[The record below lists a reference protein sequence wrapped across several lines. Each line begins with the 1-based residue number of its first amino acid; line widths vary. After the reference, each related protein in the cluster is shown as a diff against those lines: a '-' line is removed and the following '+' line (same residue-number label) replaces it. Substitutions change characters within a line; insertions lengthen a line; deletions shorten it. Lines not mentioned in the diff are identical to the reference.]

1 MKFFKQLTLIWAVFL
16 FGFINTNCK
25 NTDSE
30 KQNLLP
36 DTDTVVIDTKIEQAK
51 EIFYSLPAPH
61 EVASFL
67 LANDD
72 SYFDASFL
80 SNLNKA
86 SGYTTEA
93 AQAYNLGIFLADLSY
108 ASLFDQNQVVINYMA
123 TSKKLAEQ
131 LGILNAFDQETIDK
145 LEQNINNR
153 DEVMRI
159 ISESFMNSDAYLQEN
174 NRQNIGAMILIGG
187 WVEGVYL
194 AVELS
199 ENEDNENIPL
209 ISSILDQQLSLE
221 LINEFLKSFND
232 ENLNIAKDD
241 LTDLYN
247 FYSKMKTDISADG
260 YLVPQQDQFKELCE
274 KIKNIRQKLSKLS

>member
-1 MKFFKQLTLIWAVFL
+1 
-16 FGFINTNCK
+16 
-25 NTDSE
+25 
-30 KQNLLP
+30 
-36 DTDTVVIDTKIEQAK
+36 
-51 EIFYSLPAPH
+51 
-61 EVASFL
+61 
-67 LANDD
+67 
-72 SYFDASFL
+72 
-80 SNLNKA
+80 
-86 SGYTTEA
+86 
-93 AQAYNLGIFLADLSY
+93 
-108 ASLFDQNQVVINYMA
+108 MA